1 MWENELIMARTG
13 FYLLIVICLLFG
25 VLLLKLWI
33 DHRELI
39 DVLKGLA
46 KQSRCGEEKEGDD
59 Q

>member
-1 MWENELIMARTG
+1 MWENELIMARVG
-13 FYLLIVICLLFG
+13 FYLLILLCLLLG

-39 DVLKGLA
+39 DVLRGLT
-46 KQSRCGEEKEGDD
+46 KHSQCEEETEGDE